1 MQFPL
6 QLRFKILALGAK
18 VAVHDA
24 TGNLVYYFKQKAFK
38 LKEAVTVYAD
48 ETQTTVRYRI
58 AADRVLDISA
68 KYHIEDSAGRPLAVL
83 ERHGMRSLWRAHYE
97 IHRGGVPLFRL
108 QEETPWIKVL
118 DGLVGQI
125 PVVGMLTGY
134 LLHPTYVVTRATDE
148 TPVLRVIKQPAFF
161 ESRYR
166 VEQVEAALEPELV
179 ELALLGALMLLLLER
194 DRG

>member
-48 ETQTTVRYRI
+48 EAQTTVRYRI

-68 KYHIEDSAGRPLAVL
+68 QYHIEDSAGRALAVL

-97 IHRGGVPLFRL
+97 IHRGGTPLFRL

-134 LLHPTYVVTRATDE
+134 LLHPTYVVTRSTDGI
-148 TPVLRVIKQPAFF
+148 TVLRVIKQPAFF

-166 VEQVEAALEPELV
+166 VEQIAPLEPESM

>member
-1 MQFPL
+1 
-6 QLRFKILALGAK
+6 
-18 VAVHDA
+18 
-24 TGNLVYYFKQKAFK
+24 
-38 LKEAVTVYAD
+38 
-48 ETQTTVRYRI
+48 
-58 AADRVLDISA
+58 
-68 KYHIEDSAGRPLAVL
+68 
-83 ERHGMRSLWRAHYE
+83 MRSLWRAHYE
-97 IHRGGVPLFRL
+97 IHRDGVPLFRL

-134 LLHPTYVVTRATDE
+134 LLHPTYVVTRATDG

-166 VEQVEAALEPELV
+166 VDQVAAALEPESM
-179 ELALLGALMLLLLER
+179 ELGLLGALMLLLLER